1 MTTTARGSRSLRL
14 LAIALFAVL
23 LAAAC
28 GGDSGET
35 ADSPGTGDGAGD
47 AGDDDSA
54 DERCPVDALDDAD
67 GPVDIT
73 LWHTYV
79 GLTNETLR
87 TIADGYN
94 SSQDRVRVQVENQG
108 TGYEELLR
116 KYRQGIPS
124 GDLPAIGIMED
135 TNTRFLADSGTIV
148 PAAACAA
155 ADGYTDYE
163 DDFSE
168 GVVDFYSVDGELQPA
183 SFNVSTVLLY
193 YNRDHFEQ
201 AGLDPDAPPQT
212 LDEMVEYA
220 RAIKAAGVVEQPIV
234 LNMQPWFT
242 EFWLTGAGEGLVDN
256 SNGRGDGETEAGAF
270 DNEATLRLF
279 STFEVMQDE
288 GLLNPVPGTE
298 GQFDHYFA
306 IGLEQASMTIET
318 STAVTTINAVLE
330 GNLDPAELGLETE
343 LPPID
348 VNVDAGPFPGLDGPN
363 QGQLGGGVWYITN
376 TGSPEVQAASW
387 DFMKYVNQPEN
398 QALWHLEGSY
408 LPVRTA
414 TAESQEVQD
423 FWANTRPGSWLQT
436 AYEGLQSVDPDWP
449 GPLIGPYT
457 ETRSAIRNALDRL
470 LFSGA
475 PAAEVIAEAN
485 QTITDAIADY
495 NDENF

>member
-1 MTTTARGSRSLRL
+1 MNTASRFLRL
-14 LAIALFAVL
+14 PALVLAAALV
-23 LAAAC
+23 AAAC
-28 GGDSGET
+28 GGDSGDT
-35 ADSPGTGDGAGD
+35 ADGSGGGSDDGGNGGEA
-47 AGDDDSA
+47 A
-54 DERCPVDALDDAD
+54 RICPVDALDEAD

-87 TIADGYN
+87 KVADAYN
-94 SSQDRVRVQVENQG
+94 DSQDRVRVQVENQG

-124 GDLPAIGIMED
+124 GELPAIGIMED
-135 TNTRFLADSGTIV
+135 TNTKFLADSGTIV
-148 PAAACAA
+148 PAGACAE
-155 ADGYTDYE
+155 ADDYTEY
-163 DDFSE
+163 DDFSP
-168 GVVDFYSVDGELQPA
+168 GVIDFYSIDGVLQPG

-201 AGLDPDAPPQT
+201 AGLDPDSPPQT
-212 LDEMVEYA
+212 LDEVVEYA
-220 RAIKAAGVVEQPIV
+220 RAIKEAGVVDRPVV

-256 SNGRGDGETEAGAF
+256 DNGRGDGETTEGAF
-270 DNEATLRLF
+270 DNPATLRLF
-279 STFEVMQDE
+279 ETFTTMQDD

-306 IGLEQASMTIET
+306 LGLEQSSITVET

-330 GNLDPAELGLETE
+330 GNLDPADLGLDTE

-363 QGQLGGGVWYITN
+363 EGQLGGGVWYITN
-376 TGSPEVQAASW
+376 TGSDEVKAASW
-387 DFMKYVNQPEN
+387 DFLKYVNQPEN
-398 QALWHLEGSY
+398 QTLWHLEGSY
-408 LPVRTA
+408 LPVRAA

-423 FWANTRPGSWLQT
+423 FWANTRPGGWLQT
-436 AYEGLQSVDPDWP
+436 AYEGLQTVDPDWP
-449 GPLIGPYT
+449 GPLLGPYT
-457 ETRSAIRNALDRL
+457 ETRNAVRNALDAL

-475 PAAEVIAEAN
+475 SPDQVIAETD
-485 QTITDAIADY
+485 QTITDALEQY

>member
-1 MTTTARGSRSLRL
+1 MRTHPSRRPRL
-14 LAIALFAVL
+14 AVALALIGAL

-28 GGDSGET
+28 GGDSGDDT
-35 ADSPGTGDGAGD
+35 AGGSG
-47 AGDDDSA
+47 GDDGDTAAA
-54 DERCPVDALDDAD
+54 DICPVDALDDAD
-67 GPVDIT
+67 GPVEVV

-79 GLTNETLR
+79 GLTNRTLNK
-87 TIADGYN
+87 IADAYN
-94 SSQDRVRVQVENQG
+94 ASQDRVEIQVENQG
-108 TGYEELLR
+108 TAYEELLR

-135 TNTRFLADSGTIV
+135 TNTQFLADSGTIV
-148 PAAACAA
+148 PGGICDE
-155 ADGYTDYE
+155 ADGGTQYDE
-163 DDFSE
+163 FAE
-168 GVVDFYSVDGELQPA
+168 GVVDFYSVDGVLQPV

-201 AGLDPDAPPQT
+201 AGIDPDAPPQT
-212 LDEMVEYA
+212 LEQVADYA
-220 RAIKAAGVVEQPIV
+220 RKIKAAGIVDKPVV

-256 SNGRGDGETEAGAF
+256 DNGRGDGDTTAGAF
-270 DNEATLRLF
+270 DNPAALRLF
-279 STFEVMQDE
+279 ETFETMEAE

-306 IGLEQASMTIET
+306 IGLQQSSMTIET

-330 GNLDPAELGLETE
+330 GNLDPSELGLDTE

-363 QGQLGGGVWYITN
+363 RGQLGGGVWYLTN
-376 TGSPEVQAASW
+376 TGPPEVIAGAW
-387 DFMKYVNQPEN
+387 DFVKYVNQAGN

-408 LPVRTA
+408 LPVREDTA
-414 TAESQEVQD
+414 TSQEVQD
-423 FWANTRPGSWLQT
+423 FWANTRPGRWLKV
-436 AYEGLQSVDPDWP
+436 AYGGLQAVDPDWP

-457 ETRSAIRNALDRL
+457 ETREAVRTALDQL

-475 PAAEVIAEAN
+475 TPAEVVRKADA
-485 QTITDAIADY
+485 TITEALQEY